1 MDLVRD
7 TLIERPDAVFITVA
21 GDPYQASDLR
31 PAGSCIELDLSKFP
45 NGRWALQLDDAFAR
59 RSAPAVIL
67 AHGVACLAVAWWA
80 QLSPRS
86 YLRSVLGAV
95 FRSPLHVGFGQAP
108 IAASASTGP
117 TQTLP
122 FASIVASEVTPYV
135 EQVLALADRWGS
147 RFVDIGA
154 PDASHP
160 SNRFAVGTDQEQAL
174 LQYVDLLD
182 RNIANEPARS
192 AIPTIAMLHPHG

>member
-1 MDLVRD
+1 MGLVHD
-7 TLIERPDAVFITVA
+7 TSIERADPVFVTVA
-21 GDPYQASDLR
+21 GDPYRPLVQSATASR
-31 PAGSCIELDLSKFP
+31 IELDLSKFP
-45 NGRWALQLDDAFAR
+45 NGRWALQLDEAFAR

-86 YLRSVLGAV
+86 YLRSVQGAV

-117 TQTLP
+117 TQALP

-135 EQVLALADRWGS
+135 EQILALADRWGS
-147 RFVDIGA
+147 RFVDIAA
-154 PDASHP
+154 PDAGHP
-160 SNRFAVGTDQEQAL
+160 SNRSAAGTDQEQAL
-174 LQYVDLLD
+174 LRYIDLLD
-182 RNIANEPARS
+182 RNNTIEPAVV
-192 AIPTIAMLHPHG
+192 AGPTIAMLHPRS

>member
-1 MDLVRD
+1 MALVHD
-7 TLIERPDAVFITVA
+7 TLIERPDAVFVTVA
-21 GDPYQASDLR
+21 GDPRQSCDQR

-45 NGRWALQLDDAFAR
+45 NGRWALQLDEAFAR

-86 YLRSVLGAV
+86 YLRSVQGAV

-117 TQTLP
+117 TQGLP
-122 FASIVASEVTPYV
+122 FASIVASEITPYV

-160 SNRFAVGTDQEQAL
+160 SNRSAVGTDQEQTL
-174 LQYVDLLD
+174 LRYIDLLD
-182 RNIANEPARS
+182 RNVAIEPARPIVP
-192 AIPTIAMLHPHG
+192 AIAMLHPRG